1 MNKQLILDPKGYF
14 LIRIIDNEVEVGF
27 CHYKDMVW
35 KTSNKVIKQFSS
47 KDKKEIINW
56 INNNSLI
63 SKEDHMEYMKREIK
77 RALESIKTKK
87 EYIQD

>member
-1 MNKQLILDPKGYF
+1 MITQEEIINLEKELNNKPF
-14 LIRIIDNEVEVGF
+14 L
-27 CHYKDMVW
+27 
-35 KTSNKVIKQFSS
+35 T
-47 KDKKEIINW
+47 DKKEIINW

-77 RALESIKTKK
+77 RALECIKTKK